1 MLINAFKSIQPSY
14 QLILKDK
21 FSLLMVIT
29 PMIIGV
35 LVYIFLGQA
44 FLSQSIAYGDE
55 IIQKYLSDSSFGK
68 FLSIIVTSILTILL
82 FFIVNWTFVLFLSI
96 LASPFN
102 DFLSQRIEK
111 LTKESSTPT
120 VNNSFADFIKS
131 IPGILF
137 NEIKKVIL
145 ILVLSLIAFVLG
157 YIPVLTPISVGIT
170 VLLLAISY
178 LDYSW
183 SRHELSF
190 KDCKS
195 DIKKNF
201 FSYLL
206 GGGMF
211 MVLVPIPIVN
221 VVVPSLA
228 TSFFTVLWVKNN
240 EHSN

>member
-68 FLSIIVTSILTILL
+68 FLSIIITSILTILL

-111 LTKESSTPT
+111 LAKESSASSD
-120 VNNSFADFIKS
+120 NSSFADFFKS

-145 ILVLSLIAFVLG
+145 ILLLSLMAFILG

-183 SRHELSF
+183 SRHDLSF

-221 VVVPSLA
+221 VIVPSLA

-240 EHSN
+240 EHRG